1 MPTAAGCRGVGDVQ
15 DTMNFLL
22 GILLLALPISVRA
35 QDWSLGLGLNGSKAE
50 TELSSFS
57 DLESVESH
65 WKVSPAAAV
74 FAKWLLKENM
84 RLRSGLM
91 LQEKSLA
98 FTSVNFVGFKDNFR
112 SDILYLSLP
121 LAIEFQLPS
130 RFSLYAG
137 VMLDYALKDDC
148 SSKGLVY
155 TCGNS
160 SFKRFS
166 SSIMGGLVWPFFEHW
181 ELDINYQIGMSDVY
195 EDVTLNTA
203 QLMVAY
209 RFE

>member
-1 MPTAAGCRGVGDVQ
+1 MR
-15 DTMNFLL
+15 FLL
-22 GILLLALPISVRA
+22 GIVLCSLSLPALA
-35 QDWSLGLGLNGSKAE
+35 QDWSVGLGLNASKAE
-50 TELSSFS
+50 TELSAFS
-57 DLESVESH
+57 DLESVESQ
-65 WKVSPAAAV
+65 WKISPAASL
-74 FAKWLLKENM
+74 FAKWLLKEDM
-84 RLRSGLM
+84 RLRTGLM
-91 LQEKSLA
+91 LQEKRLA
-98 FTSVNFVGFKDNFR
+98 FTAVNLFGFKDNFR
-112 SDILYLSLP
+112 SEILYLSMP
-121 LAIEFQLPS
+121 LALEFQLPS

-148 SSKGLVY
+148 SSKGVVY
-155 TCGNS
+155 ACGTS

-166 SSIMGGLVWPFFEHW
+166 TSLMGGLVWPFLEHW